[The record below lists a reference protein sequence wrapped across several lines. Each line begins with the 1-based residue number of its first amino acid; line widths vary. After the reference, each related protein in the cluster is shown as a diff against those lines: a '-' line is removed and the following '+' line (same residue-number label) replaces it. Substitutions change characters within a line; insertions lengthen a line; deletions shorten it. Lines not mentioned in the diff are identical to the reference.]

1 MANEFTITKE
11 IMANAKTY
19 IPIAMK
25 EMIASEMARAC
36 VKETYKVRPH
46 ADKTPYAGDYGLAP
60 NWCESVSSK
69 ARVMMTILLSQYL
82 RVWGDDAAFLCD
94 IGEYDQW
101 AEAHILNQIERFKGS
116 EYREKAFDI
125 LSDYREMEKYLNSAV
140 YSVLRELND
149 PVTRFMSAIGEITSA
164 EGVQKA
170 MDAIKEA
177 QEGISDEMK
186 RQNEIIHG
194 AETEDEPK
202 AGDEIGG

>member
-1 MANEFTITKE
+1 MENEFKVTSE

-25 EMIASEMARAC
+25 EMIANEVARAC

-46 ADKTPYAGDYGLAP
+46 ADKTAYAGDYGLSP
-60 NWCESVSSK
+60 NYCESVSSK

-82 RVWGDDAAFLCD
+82 GIWGDDTAFLCD
-94 IGEYDQW
+94 IGNYDQW
-101 AEAHILNQIERFKGS
+101 AEAHVLNQIERFKGS

-125 LSDYREMEKYLNSAV
+125 LSDYREMERYLNSAV

-164 EGVQKA
+164 DGVQKA
-170 MDAIKEA
+170 MDAIAEA
-177 QEGISDEMK
+177 QKGISEEMK
-186 RQNEIIHG
+186 RQEEIIHG
-194 AETEDEPK
+194 AETEEEPK
-202 AGDEIGG
+202 AGDEVGS